1 MASSVFPP
9 PGSIK
14 SIQSG
19 IIAITASNTSATAT
33 VSAVNTSK
41 SVLYTL
47 GAGGTSA
54 SAGDVA
60 GYLTLTNSTTVTGFR
75 SSTGGSCAISWQ
87 LVEYY

>member
-19 IIAITASNTSATAT
+19 IISITASNTSATAT

-41 SVLYTL
+41 SVLSTL
-47 GAGGTSA
+47 GSGGTSA
-54 SAGDVA
+54 GAGDVA

-75 SSTGGSCAISWQ
+75 SNTSGSCSISWQ